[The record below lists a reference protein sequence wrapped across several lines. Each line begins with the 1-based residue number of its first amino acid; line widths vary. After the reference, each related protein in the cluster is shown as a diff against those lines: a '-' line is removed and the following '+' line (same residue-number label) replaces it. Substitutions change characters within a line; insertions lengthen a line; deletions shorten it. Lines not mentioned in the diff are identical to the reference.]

1 VRVPLLHS
9 PDSSKGE
16 RPAHIRQTEERYLV
30 GRPFLLPLRRSVR
43 DALRVFRRALPRHA
57 FLRSSKAE
65 PSPDKRECTARK
77 RIPANAER

>member
-30 GRPFLLPLRRSVR
+30 GRPSS
-43 DALRVFRRALPRHA
+43 

-65 PSPDKRECTARK
+65 PSPDKRETAARY
-77 RIPANAER
+77 RAEEPLAV